1 MFPELEK
8 LKKQALDYLA
18 KHPETTSKM
27 LEKCLTN
34 AKTKEEDIILDMNT
48 ITEELKNDLDFLD
61 DLIDQTLYDLQE
73 TGDRTLDDYIYQETM
88 NYCTEGLALL
98 RENLTDYEL
107 MNGAIRVIVEQ
118 LETLKALSGVLTQS
132 EATDKGLALIFY
144 NVFCHK
150 LNNLYQDLKKIIERS
165 AS

>member
-1 MFPELEK
+1 
-8 LKKQALDYLA
+8 
-18 KHPETTSKM
+18 M

-48 ITEELKNDLDFLD
+48 ITEELKNDLDSLD

-73 TGDRTLDDYIYQETM
+73 TGDRTLYDYIYQETT